1 MANAQPIII
10 MRVHKGGHDGH
21 HGGAWKVA
29 YADFVT
35 AMMAFFLLLWLRNVT
50 TDEQKSG
57 IADCFAPSA
66 ASKSESGSG
75 AILSGQSMSSQGARI
90 SNTAPPSVVMVM
102 TPPSRERPTDPG
114 DQGGAIEAS
123 EGKAP
128 EKREGEQTEKGE
140 QATREPNE
148 RELQQK
154 LAEREQKAFAEAA
167 QRLKEVVENVPGL
180 AELKKNILI
189 DNTPEGLRIQLVD
202 QDGTSMFSRGSSSMS
217 EQTRTVLA
225 KIAEVAARLPKR
237 ISITG
242 HTDATPFRTAG
253 GYGNWELSADR
264 ANASR
269 RVLTDAGLAPDRVAE
284 VSGKAETEPLV
295 KEDPFQPSN
304 RRISIVLLR
313 EAGSLA
319 SPALP
324 KQFQQALPNGRKPQ

>member
-10 MRVHKGGHDGH
+10 KRIHKGEHGH

-35 AMMAFFLLLWLRNVT
+35 AMMAFFLLLWLLNVT

-57 IADCFAPSA
+57 IADYFAPSA
-66 ASKSESGSG
+66 ASRSESGSG
-75 AILSGQSMSSQGARI
+75 AILGGQTMSAQGSRV
-90 SNTAPPSVVMVM
+90 SNNAPPTVVMVM
-102 TPPSRERPTDPG
+102 TPPPRERPADTN
-114 DQGGAIEAS
+114 DQGGAMENS
-123 EGKAP
+123 EGKAQ
-128 EKREGEQTEKGE
+128 EKREGEESEQGEK
-140 QATREPNE
+140 ARDLTE
-148 RELQQK
+148 RELQEK
-154 LAEREQKAFAEAA
+154 LMEREQKAFAETA

-202 QDGTSMFSRGSSSMS
+202 QDGNSMFSRGSASMS
-217 EQTRTVLA
+217 EQTRMMLG
-225 KIAEVAARLPKR
+225 KIAEVTARLPNR

-242 HTDATPFRTAG
+242 HTDAMPFRTAG

-269 RVLTDAGLAPDRVAE
+269 RVLTEAGLGPERVAE

-295 KEDPFQPSN
+295 REDPFQPSN

-313 EAGSLA
+313 EAGMTATPS
-319 SPALP
+319 LP
-324 KQFQQALPNGRKPQ
+324 KQFQQPLANGRKP